1 MAGVKR
7 VLITGVTGL
16 IGGVIL
22 ADLRRDHEV
31 TGLARRPME
40 GIRHFQAD
48 VSDYE
53 AMLPA
58 FEGQDAVV
66 HLAANASMATP
77 WDSALKDNIV
87 GTRNVYQ
94 ACVESGVRRLV
105 FASSNHVTGLYE
117 NDPPYSH
124 IVKGEYE
131 KVDVG
136 AIPLVTHESPIRPD
150 SHYGV
155 SKAYGEAL
163 GRYHSEEHGL
173 SVSCLRIGSLRP
185 NDNPFGDVR
194 FYSTWQS
201 HRDLAQ
207 QVRKSL
213 ERDIGFGVFYGVS
226 DNKWRF
232 WDIDHARDV
241 IGYRP
246 QDNAEE
252 HRASEK

>member
-7 VLITGVTGL
+7 VLITGITGL

-22 ADLRRDHEV
+22 SDLRRDHEV

-40 GIRHFQAD
+40 GIPHFQAD
-48 VSDYE
+48 VFDYE

-66 HLAANASMATP
+66 HLAANASMATS
-77 WDSALKDNIV
+77 WESALKDNIV

-94 ACVESGVRRLV
+94 ACVDSDVRRVV

-117 NDPPYSH
+117 NDPPYCH
-124 IVKGEYE
+124 IVKGEYD
-131 KVDVG
+131 KVDAE
-136 AIPLVTHESPIRPD
+136 AIPMITHESPIRPD

-173 SVSCLRIGSLRP
+173 SISCLRIGSLRP
-185 NDNPFGDVR
+185 FDNPFGDVR

-232 WDIDHARDV
+232 WDIDNARKV
-241 IGYRP
+241 IDYRP

-252 HRASEK
+252 HRAAEK

>member
-1 MAGVKR
+1 LNTAWNRSGRDGNSFAGASPR
-7 VLITGVTGL
+7 PEGSSGTEAQTDFSNQSSLY
-16 IGGVIL
+16 
-22 ADLRRDHEV
+22 R
-31 TGLARRPME
+31 AR
-40 GIRHFQAD
+40 
-48 VSDYE
+48 
-53 AMLPA
+53 
-58 FEGQDAVV
+58 
-66 HLAANASMATP
+66 
-77 WDSALKDNIV
+77 

-94 ACVESGVRRLV
+94 ACVDSGVRRLV

-124 IVKGEYE
+124 IVKGEYD
-131 KVDVG
+131 KVDAE
-136 AIPLVTHESPIRPD
+136 AIPLITHESLIRPD

-155 SKAYGEAL
+155 SKAYGETL
-163 GRYHSEEHGL
+163 GRFHSEEHGL

-185 NDNPFGDVR
+185 IDNPFGAVR
-194 FYSTWQS
+194 FYATWQS

-232 WDIDHARDV
+232 WGIDRCKDV

-246 QDNAEE
+246 RDNAEE
-252 HRASEK
+252 HRAAEK

>member
-1 MAGVKR
+1 MAGVKK

-22 ADLRRDHEV
+22 ADLRRDHQV
-31 TGLARRPME
+31 TGIARRYKE
-40 GIRHFQAD
+40 GIRHFQGD
-48 VSDYE
+48 IFDYE
-53 AMLPA
+53 GMLPA

-66 HLAANASMATP
+66 HLAANASVATP
-77 WDSALKDNIV
+77 WESALKDNIV

-94 ACVESGVRRLV
+94 ACVDSGVKRIV
-105 FASSNHVTGLYE
+105 FASSNHVMGMYE
-117 NDPPYSH
+117 NDPPYCH
-124 IVKGEYE
+124 VVKGEYDL
-131 KVDVG
+131 VDAG
-136 AIPLVTHESPIRPD
+136 AIPMVTHESPIRPD

-163 GRYHSEEHGL
+163 GRFHHEEHGL

-194 FYSTWQS
+194 FYATWQS

-213 ERDIGFGVFYGVS
+213 ERDVGFGIFYGVS

-241 IGYRP
+241 IGYSP
-246 QDNAEE
+246 LDNAEE
-252 HRASEK
+252 HRATET

>member
-40 GIRHFQAD
+40 GTPHFEAD
-48 VSDYE
+48 ISDYE

-58 FEGQDAVV
+58 FEGQDVVV
-66 HLAANASMATP
+66 HLTASASVATP
-77 WDSALKDNIV
+77 WESALKNNIV

-94 ACVESGVRRLV
+94 ACVDSGVRRVV
-105 FASSNHVTGLYE
+105 FASSNHITGLYE

-124 IVKGEYE
+124 ITKGEYDM
-131 KVDVG
+131 VDAG
-136 AIPLVTHESPIRPD
+136 AIPHITHESPIRPD
-150 SHYGV
+150 NHYGV

-163 GRYHSEEHGL
+163 GMFHSEEHGL

-185 NDNPFGDVR
+185 IDNPFGGVR
-194 FYSTWQS
+194 FYATWQS
-201 HRDLAQ
+201 HTDLAQ

-232 WDIDHARDV
+232 WDIDHARDI

-246 QDNAEE
+246 LDNAED
-252 HRASEK
+252 HRAAEK